1 MSTSAP
7 TRPTMRTIAAVP
19 FLLLA
24 AAHIVLLLLEGS
36 GASVGGWATITKGL
50 LMPALLLAFLL
61 GWFAVRAGAPR
72 RPAGPDSARVI
83 GPALVVWALVFSWL
97 GDISLSVTEG
107 AGFLLGLGFFL
118 VAHLAWI
125 TVFVRVLGV
134 RRPPRP
140 ALVYLLWLVV
150 FVVLLAPHTSALLF
164 PVALYGAVL
173 ALVAAFGLGGNR
185 FTAWGS
191 ALFLVSDSLL
201 GLHTF
206 YPGFSLWQIDAVI
219 MSGYL
224 AGQALM
230 AVGVLRHLAAPGRRE
245 LVAGGAR

>member
-1 MSTSAP
+1 MRPSA
-7 TRPTMRTIAAVP
+7 RAIAAVP
-19 FLLLA
+19 FLALALL
-24 AAHIVLLLLEGS
+24 HVVLLLLEGA
-36 GASVGGWATITKGL
+36 GVGVGDWATITKGL
-50 LMPALLLAFLL
+50 LMPALLLAFLI
-61 GWFAVRAGAPR
+61 GWLALRADGPVAPAAAGADR
-72 RPAGPDSARVI
+72 MI
-83 GPALVVWALVFSWL
+83 GPALVVWALAFSWL

-118 VAHLAWI
+118 VAHVAWI
-125 TVFVRVLGV
+125 TAFVRVLGV
-134 RRPPRP
+134 RHPPRA

-150 FVVLLAPHTSALLF
+150 FVALLAPHTSALLF

-173 ALVAAFGLGGNR
+173 ALVAALGLGGNR

-206 YPGFSLWQIDAVI
+206 YPGFSPWQIDAVI

-230 AVGVLRHLAAPGRRE
+230 AVGVLRHLAAARRRALVPGESR
-245 LVAGGAR
+245 